1 MATSKIKVGDTVRVI
16 AGKSK
21 GKEGKVTAVDRKN
34 GKVTVEGANIVT
46 KHNKPSM
53 ANPNGGITQQEAP
66 LDASNVMLVVDGQVT
81 RVGFSVENGK
91 KVRVAKKSGKVI
103 D

>member
-53 ANPNGGITQQEAP
+53 ANPNGGIKQQEAP

-91 KVRVAKKSGKVI
+91 KVRVAKKTGKVI

>member
-1 MATSKIKVGDTVRVI
+1 MATSKIQVGDTVRVI

-46 KHNKPSM
+46 KHQKPSM
-53 ANPNGGITQQEAP
+53 ANQNGGIVQQEGNSLKGSLSSGGKKADVTVSIFEEGEED
-66 LDASNVMLVVDGQVT
+66 LLLVVEG
-81 RVGFSVENGK
+81 R
-91 KVRVAKKSGKVI
+91 
-103 D
+103 